1 MKKFVIALGILVGAC
16 VVAVLLGAIDR
27 LAAFAGRLDPLFGQ
41 IVFWSLATL
50 IVLTILY
57 LAVGYLS
64 LSVALVP
71 PNKTDGSEYA
81 RYLDNLRR
89 RLKRNPYLKGRI
101 LNTKSEIDD
110 ALQQILKPEADA
122 VIRRTATT
130 VFITTAAMQ
139 NGRLDGI
146 AVLLTQTRMVWQI
159 AKLYVQ
165 RPSLRDMSYLYLNV
179 AGTALIAAN
188 IEDVDLTE
196 VFAPLTVSTGPAVAA
211 GIPFVGGVG
220 HFVLRCVSNGAA
232 NAFLTLRV
240 GEIARR
246 YCEATSRPERG
257 QLRAGAT
264 AEAVSHL
271 MRIVGENLGIVKTTI
286 RGSVEKRF
294 KWPWVREG
302 ERAAS
307 EPSV

>member
-1 MKKFVIALGILVGAC
+1 MNAISQIANL
-16 VVAVLLGAIDR
+16 
-27 LAAFAGRLDPLFGQ
+27 AGRIQPFLGQ
-41 IVFWSLATL
+41 IVFWSLFGLAA
-50 IVLTILY
+50 LTALY
-57 LAVGYLS
+57 MLFEYFRLP
-64 LSVALVP
+64 VALIP
-71 PNKTDGSEYA
+71 PANASDTEHA
-81 RYLDNLRR
+81 RYIEALRR
-89 RLKRNPYLKGRI
+89 RLKRNRYLKGHT
-101 LNTKSEIDD
+101 LNTQSEIDD

-122 VIRRTATT
+122 IIRRTAAT

-179 AGTALIAAN
+179 AGTALVAAN

-220 HFVLRCVSNGAA
+220 HFVLRCVSNGSA

-264 AEAVSHL
+264 AAAVSHL
-271 MRIVGENLGIVKTTI
+271 MTIVGENLGIVKTTI
-286 RGSVEKRF
+286 RGSVEKHF
-294 KWPWVREG
+294 KWLWTRNVENA
-302 ERAAS
+302 ES
-307 EPSV
+307 ETSV